1 VLYSGDNVEC
11 PCCGKRFRSFLPG
24 PDGRPGARCPSCDSL
39 ERHRLLWLYLVDVM
53 RIREARLRMLHFAP
67 EVALERNMTELAGLE
82 RTRSDFSSR
91 LPSERIDITDIQ
103 FPDDTFDA
111 IRCVHVLE
119 HIPAEYVA
127 LAELYRVLK
136 PGGWAII
143 QSAFDPQ
150 LEHTFEDPGIDTPE
164 ARARAYGQ
172 EDHVRV
178 YGRDYG
184 ERLAEGGFKVT
195 VDDYAASLDPTL
207 FERYGLMVDESIYLC
222 EKP

>member
-1 VLYSGDNVEC
+1 MLYSGDNVEC
-11 PCCGKRFRSFLPG
+11 PCCGGHFRSFLPG
-24 PDGRPGARCPSCDSL
+24 RDGRPGARCPSCDSL

-53 RIREARLRMLHFAP
+53 NIREARLSMLHFAP
-67 EVALERNMTELAGLE
+67 EAALERNMKGLAGLQ

-103 FPDDTFDA
+103 FPDNTFDA
-111 IRCVHVLE
+111 ILCLHVLE
-119 HIPAEYVA
+119 HIPAEDVA

-143 QSAFDPQ
+143 QSAFDPE
-150 LEHTFEDPGIDTPE
+150 LEHTYEDPGIDTAE
-164 ARARAYGQ
+164 GRARDYGQ

-184 ERLAEGGFKVT
+184 EQLAKGGFKVT
-195 VDDYAASLDPTL
+195 VDDYAASLGPAL
-207 FERYGLMVDESIYLC
+207 VERYGLMAGENIYLC
-222 EKP
+222 EK

>member
-1 VLYSGDNVEC
+1 
-11 PCCGKRFRSFLPG
+11 
-24 PDGRPGARCPSCDSL
+24 
-39 ERHRLLWLYLVDVM
+39 M

-67 EVALERNMTELAGLE
+67 EVALERNMKGLAGLE
-82 RTRSDFSSR
+82 RTRSDFSSP
-91 LPSERIDITDIQ
+91 LPAERIDITDIP
-103 FPDDTFDA
+103 FGDDTFDA
-111 IRCVHVLE
+111 ILCLHVLE
-119 HIPAEYVA
+119 HIPAEDVA

-143 QSAFDPQ
+143 QSAFDPE
-150 LEHTFEDPGIDTPE
+150 LEHTYEDPSIDTAE

-184 ERLAEGGFKVT
+184 ERLAKGGFKVT
-195 VDDYAASLDPTL
+195 VDDYAASLGPAL
-207 FERYGLMVDESIYLC
+207 VERYGLMAGENIYLC